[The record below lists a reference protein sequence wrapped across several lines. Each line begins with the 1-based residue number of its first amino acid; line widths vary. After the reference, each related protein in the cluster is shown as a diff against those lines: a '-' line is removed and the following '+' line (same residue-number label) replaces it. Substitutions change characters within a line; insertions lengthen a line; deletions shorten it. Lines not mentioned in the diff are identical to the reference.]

1 MDHRL
6 QSNALLRPFAR
17 LEDSMAQLLDLRD
30 AAESER
36 PAFDRYLL
44 ERQDQPLAVL
54 LSDGRNFVMHAVAEA
69 ARGLDGRRFAT
80 VEAAERAIDRAIAGT
95 AE

>member
-1 MDHRL
+1 
-6 QSNALLRPFAR
+6 
-17 LEDSMAQLLDLRD
+17 MAQLLDLRD

-69 ARGLDGRRFAT
+69 A
-80 VEAAERAIDRAIAGT
+80 I
-95 AE
+95 